1 MTTNTVLNAFD
12 FINTP
17 PVKTCTKAEYELL
30 QQEGKL
36 KEGEIYCII
45 DDNSIGIAS
54 SSYPQFIATGT
65 DGTYYSG
72 FEFNEGGVQ
81 IEDLK
86 NIKMIEKALF
96 EAFKKQVPERAE
108 EWDTLLKINQGDYEI
123 TVRQIMEAYKE

>member
-1 MTTNTVLNAFD
+1 MTTDTVLNAFD
-12 FINTP
+12 FNTS
-17 PVKTCTKAEYELL
+17 VKTCTKAEYELL

-54 SSYPQFIATGT
+54 SSYPQFVATGI

-72 FEFNEGGVQ
+72 FEFNEDGVQ
-81 IEDLK
+81 IEDLGK
-86 NIKMIEKALF
+86 IKAIEKALF